1 MGSRPQKLP
10 LQCLIEQSEDGFLKE
25 ETDRKRCS
33 EKGTGIRFEEIEQI
47 VIIKSEYLKDG
58 SNTPLTEIANYKV
71 CDHVVFISKDREYVL
86 LIELCKGSSKSHEEI
101 IEQLSHGG
109 EQSLQLLSACSYS
122 PDRCNFG
129 FFYIYSSISSHF
141 IRMLRDKKVRFRGKD
156 HRIHPFK
163 SREQGFFVTT
173 PEILEINLI
182 PRKMR

>member
-1 MGSRPQKLP
+1 MGSRPRKLP
-10 LQCLIEQSEDGFLKE
+10 LQCLIEKSEDGFLEE

-33 EKGTGIRFEEIEQI
+33 EKGTGVRFEEIEHI
-47 VIIKSEYLKDG
+47 VIIKTEYLKDR
-58 SNTPLTEIANYKV
+58 SSTPLTEIDKYKV
-71 CDHVVFISKDREYVL
+71 CDHVVFISEDREYVL

-122 PDRCNFG
+122 PDGCHFG

-156 HRIHPFK
+156 HRIHPFQ
-163 SREQGFFVTT
+163 SREQGFFVTN
-173 PEILEINLI
+173 LETLETKLI
-182 PRKMR
+182 PRKKR